1 MSAQFDWSF
10 ENGGITVRLE
20 DVKRK
25 LFGGEKRTTISPAEW
40 TKGHALHSLSAL
52 ARLET
57 LAEETDEVQKTDT
70 GYWLSHS
77 TVAALTEAQATAI
90 GLPNNVQLELRLD
103 IRGPLEEQ
111 KTHIEL
117 GWYKRSG
124 QRAFVQDYDSI
135 LEFSGSRYR
144 VPDPQRTL
152 LLAVDAFNDWDGND
166 LDDRLKRLSVLK
178 LQLEKCT
185 GAPVDTDKQ
194 LGSMRLLHA
203 SCVSLDIQIESEGIH
218 VNPVLFSR
226 EYIDE
231 VTSNGDVIQEESQLL
246 TEANREAFNHHFARY
261 EEARGTY
268 VVGENQYVFIDPS
281 LRKTI
286 EVIKQVQKEPSEV
299 RARFAK
305 SPQSFLKQAFEEAG
319 LDDEAADEIVG
330 ASFVESD
337 KFSDRVLEVGLWEP
351 PVLPFIQRTA
361 NQWAPEGLGLQI
373 GSETHY
379 IPDSELPAIAKQVQA
394 AMEKGESEIVLGEGK
409 LPANEKVLSGLNA
422 LLKATNRPV
431 VEPELPSDP
440 ELPDE
445 PETPEEPSFSDKA
458 ILKVRDN
465 LVSDDFSISF
475 EPRCEKSA
483 FEHPR
488 GLKNAP
494 KDHQIEGIHWLQ
506 QAWASGYSGVL
517 LADDMGL
524 GKTFQ
529 TLAFISWLGE
539 KREAL
544 KLPRRPV
551 LILAPTSLLGNWE
564 AEAKLHLEPEQA
576 EGIELLYGSHLKDHR
591 IPGTH
596 GNDVTSG
603 QQTLRHDRLSKA
615 RWILTTY
622 ETMRDYH
629 MSIASIPFAC
639 IIYDEMQKIKN
650 PTSMVTHAAQALNG
664 DFSIGLTGTPI
675 ENSLADIWTLFDT
688 LMPGSLGLGSLKN
701 FLAKY
706 TSDDEE
712 ALKELKERLTLPLD
726 DKPAVMLRRLKSD
739 VAKDLPAKR
748 EIVVDKV
755 MPEAQA
761 ELYLDSVNRYKT
773 IEGKGQALKAL
784 QQMRGVSLH
793 PFAPDSEQAETAE
806 TYISASAR
814 LEACFEILD
823 RVHANNEKALIF
835 IENRAMH
842 EWLAFAIK
850 VRYNLAQ
857 LPARIFGAVDSKA
870 RSKIVK
876 GFQNP
881 ENKDVFDVL
890 LLSPKAAGVGL
901 TLTAATHV
909 IHLSRWWNPAVEDQC
924 TDRAYRIGQ
933 TRDVSVY
940 LLRAYHPI
948 YMDGSFDFILHDL
961 LESKRSLSREMLI
974 PMEDGSE
981 IDAFAKKIRGA
992 TN

>member
-20 DVKRK
+20 EVKRK
-25 LFGGEKRTTISPAEW
+25 LFGGEKRTTISPTQW
-40 TKGHALHSLSAL
+40 TKGNVLHSLSAL

-57 LAEETDEVQKTDT
+57 LAEETDEVNKTDT
-70 GYWLSHS
+70 GYWLSHP
-77 TVAALTEAQATAI
+77 TVASLTEAQAAAI
-90 GLPNNVQLELRLD
+90 GLPGNVQLELRLD
-103 IRGPLEEQ
+103 IRGPLEEV
-111 KTHIEL
+111 KTQIEL

-124 QRAFVQDYDSI
+124 QRAFVQDYQSI
-135 LEFSGSRYR
+135 VEFSGSRYR
-144 VPDPQRTL
+144 VPDPQYTL
-152 LLAVDAFNDWDGND
+152 VLAVDAFNEWDGND
-166 LDDRLKRLSVLK
+166 LDDRLKRLSELK
-178 LQLEKCT
+178 IQLEKCT

-203 SCVSLDIQIESEGIH
+203 SCVSLDIQIEPEGIN
-218 VNPVLFSR
+218 VKPVLFSR

-231 VTSNGDVIQEESQLL
+231 CSSSGDVIQEESQLL
-246 TEANREAFNHHFARY
+246 TDVNREAFNHHFTRY

-286 EVIKQVQKEPSEV
+286 EVIKQVQKEPAEV

-305 SPQSFLKQAFEEAG
+305 SPQSFLKQAFEDAG
-319 LDDEAADEIVG
+319 LDDEAADEIVD

-379 IPDSELPAIAKQVQA
+379 IPDAELAKVAKKVQDAI
-394 AMEKGESEIVLGEGK
+394 EKGESDIALGEGK
-409 LPANEKVLSGLNA
+409 LPANEKVLNGLNA
-422 LLKATNRPV
+422 LLKATNRPA
-431 VEPELPSDP
+431 VEPKQPEPVDP
-440 ELPDE
+440 AESEIPDE
-445 PETPEEPSFSDKA
+445 PSFTGKA

-475 EPRCEKSA
+475 EPRCEINA

-488 GLKNAP
+488 GLKNSP
-494 KDHQIEGIHWLQ
+494 KEHQIEGIHWLQ

-529 TLAFISWLGE
+529 TLAFISWLDE

-544 KLPRRPV
+544 KFSRRPV

-576 EGIELLYGSHLKDHR
+576 EGIELLYDSHLKEHR
-591 IPGTH
+591 IPGTR

-603 QQTLRHDRLSKA
+603 QQTLRHDRLNKA

-629 MSIASIPFAC
+629 MSIASIQFSC

-650 PTSMVTHAAQALNG
+650 PTSMVTHAAQALNSE
-664 DFSIGLTGTPI
+664 FSIGLTGTPI

-688 LMPGSLGLGSLKN
+688 LMPGSLGLGSLKA
-701 FLAKY
+701 FLAKF
-706 TSDDEE
+706 TSDDPV
-712 ALKELKERLTLPLD
+712 ALTELKTRLTSTQEGQP
-726 DKPAVMLRRLKSD
+726 PVMLRRLKSD
-739 VAKDLPAKR
+739 VAKDLPEKR
-748 EIVVDKV
+748 EITIDKA
-755 MPEAQA
+755 MPEDQA
-761 ELYLDSVNRYKT
+761 ESYLAAVDQFKSA
-773 IEGKGQALKAL
+773 EGKGKAL
-784 QQMRGVSLH
+784 EALQRMRSVSLH
-793 PFAPDSEQAETAE
+793 PFAPDSDKAEEADG
-806 TYISASAR
+806 YISDSAR
-814 LEACFEILD
+814 LSACFEILD
-823 RVHANNEKALIF
+823 DIHSRGEKALIF

-842 EWLAFAIK
+842 EWLSYAIK
-850 VRYNLAQ
+850 VRYDLPN

-870 RSKIVK
+870 RSRIVK
-876 GFQNP
+876 QFQDP
-881 ENKDVFDVL
+881 AATGQFDVL

-933 TRDVSVY
+933 EKDVSVY

-948 YMDGSFDFILHDL
+948 LMDGSFDFILHDL

-981 IDAFAKKIRGA
+981 MGVFTKRVAEAQ
-992 TN
+992 